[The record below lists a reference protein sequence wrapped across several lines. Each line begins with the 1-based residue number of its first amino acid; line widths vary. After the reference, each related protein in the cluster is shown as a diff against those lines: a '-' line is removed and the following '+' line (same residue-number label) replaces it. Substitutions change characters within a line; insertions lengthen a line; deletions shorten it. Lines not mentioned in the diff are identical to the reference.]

1 MEEIQKLKL
10 KRPKLRNGE
19 NRVFR
24 KGKVLKYKK
33 GEFVDLVDFTNNK
46 KIARVRIIDLKYKIY
61 KNFEDVD
68 ISNACERS
76 FRSQGDLL
84 NELGLNSCE
93 DFVTII
99 IFKTNV

>member
-33 GEFVDLVDFTNNK
+33 GEFVDLEDFTTNK
-46 KIARVRIIDLKYKIY
+46 KIARVRIIDFPDSRVAQLM
-61 KNFEDVD
+61 
-68 ISNACERS
+68 
-76 FRSQGDLL
+76 
-84 NELGLNSCE
+84 GLE
-93 DFVTII
+93 
-99 IFKTNV
+99 

>member
-1 MEEIQKLKL
+1 M
-10 KRPKLRNGE
+10 
-19 NRVFR
+19 
-24 KGKVLKYKK
+24 
-33 GEFVDLVDFTNNK
+33 
-46 KIARVRIIDLKYKIY
+46 Y

-84 NELGLNSCE
+84 NELGLNSYE

-99 IFKTNV
+99 IFKTNIS